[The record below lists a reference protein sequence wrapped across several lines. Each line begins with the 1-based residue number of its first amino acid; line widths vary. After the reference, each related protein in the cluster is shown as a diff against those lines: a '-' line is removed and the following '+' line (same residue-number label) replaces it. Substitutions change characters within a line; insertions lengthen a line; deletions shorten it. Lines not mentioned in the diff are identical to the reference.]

1 MPDPLSITIGVTC
14 HVTSSIEALQVY
26 RDLSAQ
32 FYAISASVLSA
43 KTQFDCIADALD
55 RIQDTLLSRP
65 RLAAQWTSSRE
76 LSGLA
81 LQSTMAAC
89 ESTFALITETLY
101 RLTDESLETC
111 GLGTTK
117 VHFVQLW
124 NTSDIKTALKHVSIL
139 IPALNIIHSALIR

>member
-14 HVTSSIEALQVY
+14 HVTSSIKALQVY

-32 FYAISASVLSA
+32 FCAINVSVLSA
-43 KTQFDCIADALD
+43 KAQFDCVADALD

-76 LSGLA
+76 LSGQT

-111 GLGTTK
+111 GPGTTK
-117 VHFVQLW
+117 VQFVQLW
-124 NTSDIKTALKHVSIL
+124 NTSDIKTALKQVSIL
-139 IPALNIIHSALIR
+139 IPALNIIHFALIR

>member
-1 MPDPLSITIGVTC
+1 MPDPLSTTIGVTC
-14 HVTSSIEALQVY
+14 HITSSIEALQVY

-32 FYAISASVLSA
+32 FCVINVSVLSA
-43 KTQFDCIADALD
+43 KTQFDCVADALD
-55 RIQDTLLSRP
+55 RIKDTLLSRP

-76 LSGLA
+76 LSGQT

-89 ESTFALITETLY
+89 ESTFALIIETLY

-111 GLGTTK
+111 GPENTK
-117 VHFVQLW
+117 VQFVQLW